1 MTARSHSAVAERLAR
16 AERLM
21 AGKAYEPA
29 HALCM
34 EVLSVE
40 PDAARA
46 WFLLGVLA
54 ADHENPGKAAEL
66 FARAAS
72 LDLDDPRAPAQLARC
87 LIALNRRD
95 EALAH
100 AQAAEA
106 RGPGDALTLDTLGVV
121 YSRAGLH
128 ERAIGFFEAAFAR
141 EPGQPSFAYN
151 LAASRQFS
159 GDFPGA
165 EAAYAQALALDP
177 ALYRA
182 WSSRVQLRRQ
192 TFAENFLVE
201 LEAQFAAA
209 GGQAEARLH
218 LGHALAKTH
227 EDLGHFETALDWL
240 IRAKA
245 AKARQL
251 GYDPRADAELF
262 AAAKA
267 TFPARTGASRGTM
280 SDRPIF
286 VVGLPR
292 TGTTLVD
299 RILSS
304 HLEVTSAGEL
314 TNFGLILK
322 RMTGSPGAFVLDETT
337 LEAADDLDLRRAGQ
351 AYLQSVGPLVAG
363 EGRFVDKMPLNFI
376 YAGLI
381 HRALPQARIICLRR
395 HPMDACLSNF
405 RQLFATGFSYYDY
418 AYDLAHTAAYY
429 AGFERLIAHWRA
441 VLPAD
446 RFTELAYED
455 LVADQEGETRRLL
468 DFCGLDFDPRCLAF
482 HENAAPV
489 ATASSVQVRSPIYAS
504 SIGRWRRYGPGLA
517 PLRQALEA
525 AGVRVEDEA

>member
-1 MTARSHSAVAERLAR
+1 MTETSIEADADGPGSRLAR

-21 AGKAYEPA
+21 AQKAYEPA

-34 EVLSVE
+34 EAL
-40 PDAARA
+40 AADPQAAGA

-54 ADHENPGKAAEL
+54 ADHDNPGKAAEL
-66 FARAAS
+66 FGKAAS

-95 EALAH
+95 EALTQ
-100 AQAAEA
+100 AQVAAG
-106 RGPGDALTLDTLGVV
+106 RGPADALTLDTLGVV

-128 ERAIGFFEAAFAR
+128 DRAIGYFEAAFAR
-141 EPGQPSFAYN
+141 EPRHASFAYN

-159 GDFPGA
+159 GDFDGA
-165 EAAYAQALALDP
+165 ETAYAQALALDP
-177 ALYRA
+177 DLHRA

-192 TFAENFLVE
+192 TSEANFLPE
-201 LEAQFAAA
+201 LEARFSAADS
-209 GGQAEARLH
+209 AEARLH

-227 EDLGHFETALDWL
+227 EDLGDFAQALDWL
-240 IRAKA
+240 IAAKA
-245 AKARQL
+245 AKGRQV

-262 AAAKA
+262 AAAQA
-267 TFPARTGASRGTM
+267 TFPPGTAALGHR

-304 HLEVTSAGEL
+304 HPQVASAGEL
-314 TNFGLILK
+314 TNFGLVLK

-337 LEAADDLDLRRAGQ
+337 LEAAGDLDLRKAGE
-351 AYLQSVGPLVAG
+351 AYLKSVEALVSG
-363 EGRFVDKMPLNFI
+363 SGRFIDKMPLNFV

-381 HRALPQARIICLRR
+381 HRALPDARIICLRR

-418 AYDLAHTAAYY
+418 AYDLAHTGAYY
-429 AGFERLIAHWRA
+429 GGFDRLVAHWRD

-455 LVADQEGETRRLL
+455 LVADQEAETRRLL

-482 HENAAPV
+482 HENTAPV
-489 ATASSVQVRSPIYAS
+489 ATASSVQVRSPIYAT

-525 AGVRVEDEA
+525 AGVQVED

>member
-1 MTARSHSAVAERLAR
+1 MTAIPPNVSVERLAR

-21 AGKAYEPA
+21 ADKAYEPA

-34 EVLSVE
+34 EVLSVD
-40 PDAARA
+40 PSAARA

-54 ADHENPGKAAEL
+54 ADHDNPTKAAEL

-95 EALAH
+95 EALTQ
-100 AQAAEA
+100 AQVAAG
-106 RGPGDALTLDTLGVV
+106 RGPADALTLDTLGVV

-128 ERAIGFFEAAFAR
+128 QRAIGFFETAFAR
-141 EPGQPSFAYN
+141 EPRNASFAYN

-159 GDFPGA
+159 GDFNGA
-165 EAAYAQALALDP
+165 EMAYARALDIDP
-177 ALYRA
+177 SLHRA

-192 TFAENFLVE
+192 TPEANFIPE

-209 GGQAEARLH
+209 GPDPERRLH

-227 EDLGHFETALDWL
+227 EDLGAPEVALDWL
-240 IRAKA
+240 IKAKA
-245 AKARQL
+245 AKRRQV
-251 GYDPRADAELF
+251 GYDRRADADLF
-262 AAAKA
+262 AAARA
-267 TFPARTGASRGTM
+267 TFGSGDVAAGAG

-304 HLEVTSAGEL
+304 HPQVTSAGEL

-322 RMTGSPGAFVLDETT
+322 RMTGSPGAYVLDENT
-337 LEAADDLDLRRAGQ
+337 LEAACGIDLREAGA
-351 AYLQSVGPLVAG
+351 AYLRSVAPLVAG
-363 EGRFVDKMPLNFI
+363 EARFVDKMPLNI
-376 YAGLI
+376 LYAGLI
-381 HRALPQARIICLRR
+381 HRALPHARIICLRR
-395 HPMDACLSNF
+395 HPMDACLCNF

-418 AYDLAHTAAYY
+418 AYDLADTGAYY
-429 AGFERLIAHWRA
+429 AEFDRLAAHWRT
-441 VLPAD
+441 VLPSD
-446 RFTELAYED
+446 RFTEIAYED
-455 LVADQEGETRRLL
+455 LVANQEGETRRLL

-489 ATASSVQVRSPIYAS
+489 ATASSVQVRSPIYSS

-517 PLRQALEA
+517 PLRSALEK
-525 AGVRVEDEA
+525 AGIPIDD